1 MMSRRTLI
9 TGGLAFAGSACTVGR
24 AHAAA
29 KPTITVH
36 RSPT

>member
-9 TGGLAFAGSACTVGR
+9 SGSLAFAGVALAPGR

>member
-1 MMSRRTLI
+1 MISRRTLLS
-9 TGGLAFAGSACTVGR
+9 GGLAFAGVALAAGPG
-24 AHAAA
+24 HAAA

>member
-1 MMSRRTLI
+1 MMSRRMLLS
-9 TGGLAFAGSACTVGR
+9 GGLAFAGAALAAAR
-24 AHAAA
+24 ARAAA

>member
-1 MMSRRTLI
+1 MMSRRTLLS
-9 TGGLAFAGSACTVGR
+9 GGLAFAGVALAAVRG
-24 AHAAA
+24 HAAA